1 MDAESRGGTGIDAT
15 VPHSARIWNFWL
27 GGKDN
32 YPVDREAGEAWLAID
47 PGMGVAVK
55 ASREFLRRAVRF
67 LAAEAGIRQFLDVG
81 TGLPT
86 ADNTHEVAQRA
97 APDARIV
104 YVDNDPLVLAHA
116 RALMTSTPEGATHY
130 LHTDMR
136 DAARLLELASE
147 HLDFGEPV
155 AVVLQMVLG
164 HLPSEEE
171 TKALIRTLVDATAP
185 GSYLLICDAI
195 ETEEAQ
201 AAQKA
206 SQEYNDSG
214 AVPYR
219 VYPLATLRSRFDGLD
234 FVEPGLVSAP
244 EWRPES
250 RSELPSIGLAEPEPV
265 SNVFGGVA
273 RKPVPGSE

>member
-1 MDAESRGGTGIDAT
+1 
-15 VPHSARIWNFWL
+15 
-27 GGKDN
+27 
-32 YPVDREAGEAWLAID
+32 
-47 PGMGVAVK
+47 
-55 ASREFLRRAVRF
+55 
-67 LAAEAGIRQFLDVG
+67 
-81 TGLPT
+81 
-86 ADNTHEVAQRA
+86 
-97 APDARIV
+97 
-104 YVDNDPLVLAHA
+104 
-116 RALMTSTPEGATHY
+116 
-130 LHTDMR
+130 
-136 DAARLLELASE
+136 
-147 HLDFGEPV
+147 
-155 AVVLQMVLG
+155 
-164 HLPSEEE
+164 
-171 TKALIRTLVDATAP
+171 VDATAP